1 MFFSGYVKKY
11 TQYIYN
17 QKLYESLFLF
27 ACLQSFLIGDF
38 IDNPDDDYDKDGLTE
53 NQGDCDDNNEDIQ
66 KIVWYVDGDGD
77 GYGLESL
84 QTESC
89 TRPEGYT
96 DQLEDCDDS
105 NAAIHPEA
113 DEICDERID
122 NDCDGKV
129 DDEDDSLQ
137 QSSTKYF
144 LKTKMVMDLEMV
156 LHNNCVLP
164 FLVWL
169 TTKMI
174 ATMKT

>member
-1 MFFSGYVKKY
+1 MIHFQ
-11 TQYIYN
+11 TRAI
-17 QKLYESLFLF
+17 
-27 ACLQSFLIGDF
+27 
-38 IDNPDDDYDKDGLTE
+38 IDNPNHDFDEDGLTE
-53 NQGDCDDNNEDIQ
+53 VEGDCDDNDEDIQ
-66 KIVWYVDGDGD
+66 KIIWYVDGDGD

-105 NAAIHPEA
+105 NAMYILKQTRFAMRELLTTIVM
-113 DEICDERID
+113 
-122 NDCDGKV
+122 GKWMMKTI
-129 DDEDDSLQ
+129 LYNKAQ
-137 QSSTKYF
+137 QNTS
-144 LKTKMVMDLEMV
+144 LKTKDGDGFGDGIAQQLVSRT
-156 LHNNCVLP
+156 